1 MYVTKETLGLVGV
14 GLAIA
19 LGLGAAALWR
29 SRAEPPRPEDTTPSA
44 TDRPAGQ
51 DPSPSSLP
59 QALAGEPLSRP
70 PPVTMSAP
78 RVDGG
83 PANEATLMIQLRGA
97 AGTDSVRAIELAED
111 GNRRFPDSAD
121 APERTSI
128 LIHALAA
135 EGRSSDARGQAE
147 FMVNHFEDSH
157 WVREIEAFTGAHRH
171 RNIHLGPDGRIQ
183 Y

>member
-1 MYVTKETLGLVGV
+1 
-14 GLAIA
+14 
-19 LGLGAAALWR
+19 
-29 SRAEPPRPEDTTPSA
+29 
-44 TDRPAGQ
+44 
-51 DPSPSSLP
+51 
-59 QALAGEPLSRP
+59 
-70 PPVTMSAP
+70 MSAP